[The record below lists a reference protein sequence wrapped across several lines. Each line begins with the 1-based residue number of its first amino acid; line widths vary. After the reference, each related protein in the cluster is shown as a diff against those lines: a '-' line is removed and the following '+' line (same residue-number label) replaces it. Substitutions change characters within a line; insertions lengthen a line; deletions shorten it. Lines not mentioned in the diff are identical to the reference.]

1 MSQNDKARIIPAKF
15 SFHRSIRPLHRTVK
29 ESFRPG
35 VDLADLAGRCCA
47 KNAAPRR
54 QEETMLKALPFLWFL
69 LAALGAAA
77 QLFVARMA
85 GGDAM
90 GTMLIS
96 AASTVLITTVSTIGM
111 ALVYLLILRTRPSLS
126 VAIIGYSHFFLAS
139 AAYVGQTVG
148 TLERN
153 RYLSGTGD
161 MTAASFAYTASG
173 LANLLAGI
181 VFILALIVALNTRHE
196 RLEDIF

>member
-1 MSQNDKARIIPAKF
+1 
-15 SFHRSIRPLHRTVK
+15 
-29 ESFRPG
+29 
-35 VDLADLAGRCCA
+35 
-47 KNAAPRR
+47 
-54 QEETMLKALPFLWFL
+54 MLKALPFLWFL

-77 QLFVARMA
+77 QLFVARMS

-96 AASTVLITTVSTIGM
+96 AASAVLITTVSTIGM

-126 VAIIGYSHFFLAS
+126 VAIVGYSHFFLAC
-139 AAYVGQTVG
+139 AAYTGQTIG

-153 RYLSGTGD
+153 RYLAGSGD
-161 MTAASFAYTASG
+161 MTAASFAYTAAG
-173 LANLLAGI
+173 LASLLAGI
-181 VFILALIVALNTRHE
+181 VFIIAVIVALNTRHE

>member
-1 MSQNDKARIIPAKF
+1 
-15 SFHRSIRPLHRTVK
+15 
-29 ESFRPG
+29 
-35 VDLADLAGRCCA
+35 
-47 KNAAPRR
+47 
-54 QEETMLKALPFLWFL
+54 MLKALPFLWFL

-77 QLFVARMA
+77 QLFVTRMA
-85 GGDAM
+85 GGEAM

-111 ALVYLLILRTRPSLS
+111 ALVYLLILRTRPSIS
-126 VAIIGYSHFFLAS
+126 VAIVGYSHLFLAC
-139 AAYVGQTVG
+139 AAYIGQAVG

-153 RYLSGTGD
+153 RYLAGTGGD
-161 MTAASFAYTASG
+161 MTAAGFAYTAGG
-173 LANLLAGI
+173 LASLLAGI

>member
-1 MSQNDKARIIPAKF
+1 
-15 SFHRSIRPLHRTVK
+15 
-29 ESFRPG
+29 
-35 VDLADLAGRCCA
+35 
-47 KNAAPRR
+47 
-54 QEETMLKALPFLWFL
+54 
-69 LAALGAAA
+69 
-77 QLFVARMA
+77 
-85 GGDAM
+85 M

-161 MTAASFAYTASG
+161 MTAAGFAYTASG
-173 LANLLAGI
+173 LASLLAGI